1 MQPLDPHAERAI
13 EADTTGRRELRIP
26 GRDQKVVHAVPQRP
40 VEDLPSTGAD
50 VLQQQPMLTGQVA
63 PREIDDA
70 SCALQPPFAD
80 RTASK
85 PHRIVVAGHPRQP
98 TERERRES
106 SPDTWQSPGRVDDK

>member
-13 EADTTGRRELRIP
+13 EADTTGRQELRIP

-70 SCALQPPFAD
+70 SCALQPPFAGSD
-80 RTASK
+80 REQAASNRRRR
-85 PHRIVVAGHPRQP
+85 PSAP
-98 TERERRES
+98 TYRA
-106 SPDTWQSPGRVDDK
+106 